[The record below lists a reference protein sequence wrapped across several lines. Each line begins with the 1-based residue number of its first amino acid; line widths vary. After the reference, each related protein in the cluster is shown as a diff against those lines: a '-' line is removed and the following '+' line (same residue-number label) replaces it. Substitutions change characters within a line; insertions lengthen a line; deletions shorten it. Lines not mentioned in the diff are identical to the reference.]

1 MKATEIISDTP
12 PSMESLRFPVK
23 QDLEAVDALLL
34 KELFSHL
41 PLIQMIT
48 HHIIRSGGKRLRP
61 LIVLL
66 SARACGYDQNTE
78 HHELATAI
86 EFIHTA
92 TLLHDDV
99 IDKSDQRRGQKT
111 ANEVWGNSAS
121 VLVGDFLYSR
131 TFQILAKRNNI
142 PVMKVLAN
150 TTNEISEGEVWQ
162 LMNQNDPNV
171 EESIYYEVVRRKTAQ
186 LFSAAAEVGAIV
198 GTKNELI
205 RKAMASFGLHIGM
218 AYQIIDDLL
227 DYSEDPSQLDKNIG
241 DDLVEGKATL
251 PLIYAKKKANLR
263 EAKLIREAIKNGGL
277 ENLQSIMQIISDTK
291 AREYTRQCATQEIE
305 KAQIQLQQLPPS
317 PFRHSLEALLKFVVS
332 RQY

>member
-1 MKATEIISDTP
+1 M
-12 PSMESLRFPVK
+12 
-23 QDLEAVDALLL
+23 
-34 KELFSHL
+34 
-41 PLIQMIT
+41 
-48 HHIIRSGGKRLRP
+48 
-61 LIVLL
+61 
-66 SARACGYDQNTE
+66 
-78 HHELATAI
+78 
-86 EFIHTA
+86 
-92 TLLHDDV
+92 LHDDV